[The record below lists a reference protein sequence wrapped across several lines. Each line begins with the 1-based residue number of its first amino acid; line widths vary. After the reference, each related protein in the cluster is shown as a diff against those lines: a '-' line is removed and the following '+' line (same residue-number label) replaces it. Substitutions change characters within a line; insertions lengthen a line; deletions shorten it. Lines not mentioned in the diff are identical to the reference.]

1 MQHVPQVTDVQLKDN
16 NLYLKVWLIDDS
28 INQLGFGIKRDYVG
42 KHVNSVIGKPAIL
55 NQAHFHPLEFNDIQ
69 EETVTSPEVAK
80 RNIAKYLEAQKRYE
94 VFKVKSVE
102 PIYPK
107 DGLKQGGLDGLG
119 AIGYNAYLEGTD
131 DKIIQAYKNGTLR
144 IPRYVSP
151 SIYKINPEDKR
162 DAIGDYEFLH
172 IAFVDEP
179 AYGTQV
185 ANVKGECLGTEQKCI
200 TQLAQASVFCPVK
213 ELENVKNV
221 FVASINDK
229 ENSSYSSFH
238 DKLKADTVLVDENN
252 SNQQVISEP
261 KPATGVIEPKTVEQ
275 KTVEVVNKQ
284 PVQQPVAVVEEKKEQ
299 VEIKTD
305 NKDNEISEL
314 KNQVKEALN
323 ALKELKD
330 YNDSQIKN
338 SEEAKT
344 KSKRDL
350 IIKYVTK
357 DTASNEE
364 EWQKRIG
371 TLMHIPDAE
380 LEDFLKV
387 HYVVEETPCS
397 KSKGL
402 KQGGVN
408 RAPRVTDFNEKPA
421 IKAVEQ
427 AGIPEVETQAKRV
440 LQFSRL
446 ISSSKLGGSI

>member
-1 MQHVPQVTDVQLKDN
+1 LSVLTYHIPEVTDVQLKDD

-28 INQLGFGIKRDYVG
+28 VNKLGWGIKPDYIP
-42 KHVNSVIGKPAIL
+42 KHVNSIVGKPAIL

-69 EETVTSPEVAK
+69 EETVTSPEVAR
-80 RNIAKYLEAQKRYE
+80 RNIAKYLEAQKPYE

-131 DKIIQAYKNGTLR
+131 TKIVQAYKNGTLK
-144 IPRYVSP
+144 IPKYVSP
-151 SIYKINPEDKR
+151 SIYKINPKDPR
-162 DAIGDYEFLH
+162 DAIGEYEFLH

-200 TQLAQASVFCPVK
+200 TQLAQAAIPSC
-213 ELENVKNV
+213 NVAEFSRFKNV
-221 FVASINDK
+221 LSGGIQD
-229 ENSSYSSFH
+229 SSYSSFPSISN
-238 DKLKADTVLVDENN
+238 VDLTEDN
-252 SNQQVISEP
+252 SNQQVNSDP
-261 KPATGVIEPKTVEQ
+261 KPATGVIEPKP
-275 KTVEVVNKQ
+275 VEVKKEEVIVNKQ
-284 PVQQPVAVVEEKKEQ
+284 PVQQPVAQVEEKKEQ
-299 VEIKTD
+299 VEIKTE
-305 NKDNEISEL
+305 NNNSEISEL
-314 KNQVKEALN
+314 KDQLKEALG

-330 YNDSQIKN
+330 YKDSQIKS

-344 KSKRDL
+344 QAKRDL
-350 IIKYVTK
+350 ILKYVTK
-357 DTASNEE
+357 ETASSEE
-364 EWQKRIG
+364 ELQKRINA
-371 TLMHIPDAE
+371 LMQYPDDAV
-380 LEDFLKV
+380 EDFLKL
-387 HYVVEETPCS
+387 HYEIDTPCAQ
-397 KSKGL
+397 KAKGL
-402 KQGGVN
+402 KQGGIN

-427 AGIPEVETQAKRV
+427 AGIPEIEAQAKRV